1 MAYASSM
8 PNTAPEAPMI
18 AACGVVTADSN
29 APEMPL
35 MKYSARKLRPPSLT
49 SSRGPKM

>member
-1 MAYASSM
+1 MM
-8 PNTAPEAPMI
+8 
-18 AACGVVTADSN
+18 AACGVVTADSS

-35 MKYSARKLRPPSLT
+35 MKYSVRKVRPPSRI